1 VPEAQA
7 VGSLSGPV
15 PGPASDREPGTP
27 SDPATGE
34 PVADEVFD
42 RIARLVHRQLG
53 VPAAAVV
60 MLSDDGDVKTLPGAV
75 GFPEE
80 AQRTRRL
87 YLPRPLTAIVA
98 RTRTPLVVGDA
109 DDDPRVGGRHSIG
122 SLVLAAYA
130 GYPIEDA
137 RGHVVGALWAVSSVP
152 RAWTETDLATLAD
165 LSAAASGELR
175 LRAERERARL
185 AEQVAFRAHRRSR
198 FLLGLSERF
207 ARVTTLDEVEDAIAH
222 VIGTGTGARWVSL
235 ALVDA
240 DRRHLSFFTVGHHH
254 PGEPALRSTRLDAPR
269 PDTHVVRSRAALRF
283 RDHAE
288 MIASYPEMGPVGSVS
303 EGARSFL
310 PVMSNGMVVGVI
322 ACVWDQAREHDADT
336 AALEST
342 ISRYVALALERVA
355 LLEARRRVATTLQES
370 MLTAPPVVAHL
381 DIATT
386 YAPAARTDQVGG
398 DWYDA
403 VVRDDGTAIVMIG
416 DVAGHDV
423 HAAAQ
428 MGQLRSMLRALAWS
442 HDESPAGLLTRLD
455 RANARLGP
463 RAMATAVVA
472 RLDRDPV
479 PCPSDAPGDGD
490 GAGGAAA
497 PASPHERAYTL
508 TWSVAG
514 HPPPMVLRRDGRV
527 ERLEGTPDML
537 LGVLPSTAR
546 QDRTARL
553 LPGDTLVL
561 YTDGLV
567 ERRGVPSDQRLA
579 DLETVLR
586 AAHGEATSAVPRAL
600 VRGLVGDRQRD
611 DVAVL
616 ALRVRVSA
624 PSGPP
629 SSAGPA
635 KAERRVADDDLSDL
649 GPARRWVDDVLESC
663 DVSDEQRRTAMLLTS
678 EVLTNALEHGDGPI
692 TATVEVD
699 VRRLRV
705 GVRDGSTDEPELQS
719 PRPQDLSG
727 RGVLF
732 LDRLA
737 SRWGV
742 ELHDGS
748 DAVGRHSGVVE
759 GKTVWFEIDRE
770 ARPLTGT
777 VKRVRPPTPATGAVP
792 LVERVLRDDRR

>member
-1 VPEAQA
+1 M
-7 VGSLSGPV
+7 
-15 PGPASDREPGTP
+15 
-27 SDPATGE
+27 
-34 PVADEVFD
+34 FD

-60 MLSDDGDVKTLPGAV
+60 MLTDDGDVKTLPGAV
-75 GFPEE
+75 GFPEA
-80 AQRTRRL
+80 AQRSRRIE
-87 YLPRPLTAIVA
+87 LPRPLTTIVA
-98 RTRTPLVVGDA
+98 RTRTPLVVRDA
-109 DDDPRVGGRHSIG
+109 DEDPRVDGRHAIG
-122 SLVLAAYA
+122 ELVLAAYA

-137 RGHVVGALWAVSSVP
+137 RGHVVGALWAVSSEP
-152 RAWTETDLATLAD
+152 RTWTETDLATLAD

-283 RDHAE
+283 RDHTE
-288 MIASYPEMGPVGSVS
+288 MVASYPEMMPVGSVS

-322 ACVWDQAREHDADT
+322 ACVWDQAREHDAET

-370 MLTAPPVVAHL
+370 MLTAPPAVAHL

-386 YAPAARTDQVGG
+386 YSPAARTDQVGG

-455 RANARLGP
+455 KANARLGP

-472 RLDRDPV
+472 RLDRDPA
-479 PCPSDAPGDGD
+479 PCPEDRVD
-490 GAGGAAA
+490 GAE
-497 PASPHERAYTL
+497 PPERAYTL

-514 HPPPMVLRRDGRV
+514 HPPPMVLRRDGGV
-527 ERLEGTPDML
+527 ERLDATPDLL
-537 LGVLPSTAR
+537 LGVVPSTAR
-546 QDRTARL
+546 VDRTARL

-567 ERRGVPSDQRLA
+567 ERRGVPSDQRLS

-586 AAHGEATSAVPRAL
+586 GAHGEATSAVPRAL
-600 VRGLVGDRQRD
+600 VRGLVGDTQRD

-616 ALRVRVSA
+616 AVRVRVPA

-663 DVSDEQRRTAMLLTS
+663 DVSDELRRTAMLLTS
-678 EVLTNALEHGDGPI
+678 EVLTNALEHGEGPI

-699 VRRLRV
+699 GRRLRV
-705 GVRDGSTDEPELQS
+705 GVRDGSTAEPELQS
-719 PRPQDLSG
+719 PQPQDLSG

-777 VKRVRPPTPATGAVP
+777 VKRVRPLTPASGTVP

>member
-1 VPEAQA
+1 MPETQVA
-7 VGSLSGPV
+7 G
-15 PGPASDREPGTP
+15 DP
-27 SDPATGE
+27 SDQRDGRSAGE
-34 PVADEVFD
+34 SVADEVFD
-42 RIARLVHRQLG
+42 RIARLAHRHLD
-53 VPAAAVV
+53 VPAAAIV
-60 MLSDDGDVKTLPGAV
+60 MLSPDGSEKMLPGAV
-75 GFPEE
+75 GFPAE
-80 AQRTRRL
+80 AQRRRL
-87 YLPRPLTAIVA
+87 IDLEKPLTAMVA
-98 RTRTPLVVGDA
+98 RSRAPLVVHDA
-109 DDDPRVGGRHSIG
+109 DDDPRVDGRHRIG
-122 SLVLAAYA
+122 DLLAAAYA
-130 GYPIEDA
+130 GYPVEDA
-137 RGHVVGALWAVSSVP
+137 RGHVVGALWAVASEP
-152 RAWTETDLATLAD
+152 RTWTDSDLDTLAD
-165 LSAAASGELR
+165 LAAACSGELR

-222 VIGTGTGARWVSL
+222 VVGTGTGARWVSL

-240 DRRHLSFFTVGHHH
+240 DRRHLTFVTVGHQE
-254 PGEPALRSTRLDAPR
+254 PGTPQLRSTRLDEPR
-269 PDTHVVRSRAALRF
+269 PDTHVVHSHLPLRF

-288 MIASYPEMGPVGSVS
+288 MVAAYPQMEPVGSVS
-303 EGARSFL
+303 DGARSFL
-310 PVMSNGMVVGVI
+310 PVSSNGTVIGVI
-322 ACVWDQAREHDADT
+322 ACVWATVREHDAET

-370 MLTAPPVVAHL
+370 LLTEPPAVAHL

-386 YAPAARTDQVGG
+386 YATAARTDQVGG

-403 VVRDDGTAIVMIG
+403 VVRDDGTALVMIG

-442 HDESPAGLLTRLD
+442 HDESPADLLGRLD
-455 RANARLGP
+455 KANARLGP

-472 RLDRDPV
+472 RLDRDPPPSTASGPV
-479 PCPSDAPGDGD
+479 PTVEE
-490 GAGGAAA
+490 AAA
-497 PASPHERAYTL
+497 PSHERAYTA
-508 TWSVAG
+508 TWSSAG
-514 HPPPMVLRRDGRV
+514 HPPPMILRRDGSV
-527 ERLEGTPDML
+527 ERLDGTPDLL
-537 LGVLPSTAR
+537 LGVVPSAPR
-546 QDRTARL
+546 ADRTARL

-567 ERRGVPSDQRLA
+567 ERRGVPSDERLA
-579 DLETVLR
+579 ELERVLAGTR
-586 AAHGEATSAVPRAL
+586 GEATSAVPRAL
-600 VRGLVGDRQRD
+600 VRGLVGNAQRD

-616 ALRVRVSA
+616 ALRVRVPA

-635 KAERRVADDDLSDL
+635 RAERRVQGDDLSDL

-663 DVSDEQRRTAMLLTS
+663 GVDDELRRTAMLLTS
-678 EVLTNALEHGDGPI
+678 EVLTNALEHGEAPI

-699 VRRLRV
+699 DRHLRV
-705 GVRDGSTDEPELQS
+705 AVRDGSTAEPELQE
-719 PRPQDLSG
+719 PTPHDLSG

-737 SRWGV
+737 ARWGV
-742 ELHDGS
+742 ERHDGS

-759 GKTVWFEIDRE
+759 GKTVWFEIERS
-770 ARPLTGT
+770 ARPLTGA
-777 VKRVRPPTPATGAVP
+777 VPRVRQAPQTPPTGAVP
-792 LVERVLRDDRR
+792 LVERVLDENSS

>member
-1 VPEAQA
+1 MPKAQA
-7 VGSLSGPV
+7 VGSLPGPPPRPV
-15 PGPASDREPGTP
+15 PGATSDRVPAP
-27 SDPATGE
+27 SAGQVVGE
-34 PVADEVFD
+34 PLADEVFD

-60 MLSDDGDVKTLPGAV
+60 MLTDDGDVKTLPGAV
-75 GFPEE
+75 GFPEG
-80 AQRTRRL
+80 AQRSRRIE
-87 YLPRPLTAIVA
+87 LPRPLTALVA

-109 DDDPRVGGRHSIG
+109 DDDPRVEGRHTIG
-122 SLVLAAYA
+122 TLELAAYA

-137 RGHVVGALWAVSSVP
+137 RGHVVGALWAVSSEP
-152 RAWTETDLATLAD
+152 RTWTETDLATLAD

-288 MIASYPEMGPVGSVS
+288 MVASYPEMRPVGSVS

-370 MLTAPPVVAHL
+370 MLTAPPAVAHL

-455 RANARLGP
+455 KANARLGP

-472 RLDRDPV
+472 RLDRDPA
-479 PCPSDAPGDGD
+479 PCPEDAV
-490 GAGGAAA
+490 AGTE
-497 PASPHERAYTL
+497 PPERAYTL

-527 ERLEGTPDML
+527 ERLDATPDLL
-537 LGVLPSTAR
+537 LGVVPTTAR
-546 QDRTARL
+546 ADRTARL

-579 DLETVLR
+579 DLERVLR
-586 AAHGEATSAVPRAL
+586 SAHGEATSAVPRAL

-616 ALRVRVSA
+616 AVRVRVPA

-663 DVSDEQRRTAMLLTS
+663 DVSDELRRTAMLLTS
-678 EVLTNALEHGDGPI
+678 EVLTNALEHGEGPI

-699 VRRLRV
+699 GRRLRV
-705 GVRDGSTDEPELQS
+705 GVRDGSTAEPELQS
-719 PRPQDLSG
+719 PQPQDLSG

-777 VKRVRPPTPATGAVP
+777 VSRVRLPTPASGTVP

>member
-1 VPEAQA
+1 MPEVQVVGSPHGPEA
-7 VGSLSGPV
+7 
-15 PGPASDREPGTP
+15 
-27 SDPATGE
+27 DPAAGE

-53 VPAAAVV
+53 VPAAAIV
-60 MLSDDGDVKTLPGAV
+60 MLGPAGQTLPGAV
-75 GFPEE
+75 GFPEH

-87 YLPRPLTAIVA
+87 DLPKPLTATIA
-98 RTRTPLVVGDA
+98 RTRAPLVVDDA
-109 DDDPRVGGRHSIG
+109 DNDPAAEGRHHVQD
-122 SLVLAAYA
+122 LVAASYA

-137 RGHVVGALWAVSSVP
+137 RGQVVGALWALSSEV
-152 RAWTETDLATLAD
+152 RHWTDVDLDTLAD
-165 LSAAASGELR
+165 LSAACSSELR
-175 LRAERERARL
+175 MRAERERARL

-207 ARVTTLDEVEDAIAH
+207 ARVTTLEEVEDAIAH

-240 DRRHLSFFTVGHHH
+240 DRRHLSFFTVGHQE
-254 PGEPALRSTRLDAPR
+254 PGTTPMRSTRLDAPR
-269 PDTHVVRSRAALRF
+269 PDTHVVRTRTPLRF

-288 MIASYPEMGPVGSVS
+288 MVAAYPEMRPVGSVS

-310 PVMSNGMVVGVI
+310 PVSSNGTVVGVI
-322 ACVWDQAREHDADT
+322 ACVWDTAREHDAET

-370 MLTAPPVVAHL
+370 MLTAPPTVAHL

-386 YAPAARTDQVGG
+386 YSPATRTDQVGG

-442 HDESPAGLLTRLD
+442 HDESPAALLARLD
-455 RANARLGP
+455 RANDRLGP
-463 RAMATAVVA
+463 SAMATAVVA
-472 RLDRDPV
+472 RLDRDP
-479 PCPSDAPGDGD
+479 PPAPTLQPRTEAGTTDGD
-490 GAGGAAA
+490 TGADQDER
-497 PASPHERAYTL
+497 PERAYTL

-514 HPPPMVLRRDGRV
+514 HPPPMVLRRDGTV
-527 ERLEGTPDML
+527 QRLADVPDLL
-537 LGVLPSTAR
+537 LGVVPATQR
-546 QDRTARL
+546 TDRTCRL

-567 ERRGVPSDQRLA
+567 ERRGVPSDERLS
-579 DLETVLR
+579 DLEEVL
-586 AAHGEATSAVPRAL
+586 AASHGEATSAVPRAL
-600 VRGLVGDRQRD
+600 LRGLVGDTQRD

-616 ALRVRVSA
+616 AVRVRVPA

-629 SSAGPA
+629 SPAGPA
-635 KAERRVADDDLSDL
+635 RAERRVASDDLSDL
-649 GPARRWVDDVLESC
+649 GPTRRWVDDVLESC
-663 DVSDEQRRTAMLLTS
+663 EVDDERRRTAMLLTS
-678 EVLTNALEHGDGPI
+678 EILTNALEHGEGPI
-692 TATVEVD
+692 TARVEVD
-699 VRRLRV
+699 GRRLRV
-705 GVRDGSTDEPELQS
+705 GVRDGSTAEPELQS
-719 PRPQDLSG
+719 PSPHDLSG

-742 ELHDGS
+742 ERHDGS
-748 DAVGRHSGVVE
+748 DAVGRHSGAVE
-759 GKTVWFEIDRE
+759 GKTVWFEIDRGS
-770 ARPLTGT
+770 RPLTGA
-777 VKRVRPPTPATGAVP
+777 VPRVRTRPPTPASGTVP
-792 LVERVLRDDRR
+792 LVERVLPREDPR

>member
-1 VPEAQA
+1 M
-7 VGSLSGPV
+7 
-15 PGPASDREPGTP
+15 GPA
-27 SDPATGE
+27 AGE

-42 RIARLVHRQLG
+42 RIARLVHRHLG

-60 MLSDDGDVKTLPGAV
+60 MLAPEGQTLPGAV
-75 GFPEE
+75 GFPDE
-80 AQRTRRL
+80 AQRSRRIV
-87 YLPRPLTAIVA
+87 LPKTLTAVVA
-98 RTRTPLVVGDA
+98 RTRAPFVVHDA
-109 DDDPRVGGRHSIG
+109 DDDPRVEGHHYIDD
-122 SLVLAAYA
+122 LLAAAYA
-130 GYPIEDA
+130 GYPIEDG
-137 RGHVVGALWAVSSVP
+137 RGDVVGALWAVASE
-152 RAWTETDLATLAD
+152 RRTWTEVDLATLAD
-165 LSAAASGELR
+165 LSAACSSELR

-240 DRRHLSFFTVGHHH
+240 DRRHLTFFTVGHQE
-254 PGEPALRSTRLDAPR
+254 PGTTQMRSTRLDATR
-269 PDTHVVRSRAALRF
+269 PDTHVVRSRTPLRF

-288 MIASYPEMGPVGSVS
+288 MVAAYPQMGPVGSVS

-310 PVMSNGMVVGVI
+310 PVSSNGTVVGVI
-322 ACVWDQAREHDADT
+322 ACVWDTAREHDSET

-370 MLTAPPVVAHL
+370 MLTAPPTVAHL

-386 YAPAARTDQVGG
+386 YTPAARTDQVGG

-416 DVAGHDV
+416 DVVGHDV

-455 RANARLGP
+455 KANARLGP

-472 RLDRDPV
+472 RLDRDP
-479 PCPSDAPGDGD
+479 PPPPGTPRGPRDREGTGDGTGD
-490 GAGGAAA
+490 GAIKR
-497 PASPHERAYTL
+497 PERAYTL
-508 TWSVAG
+508 TWTVAG
-514 HPPPMVLRRDGRV
+514 HPPPMVLRRDGTV
-527 ERLEGTPDML
+527 ERLADTPDLL
-537 LGVLPSTAR
+537 LGVVPATVR
-546 QDRTARL
+546 TDRTARL

-567 ERRGVPSDQRLA
+567 ERRGVPSDERLA
-579 DLETVLR
+579 DLERVLTC
-586 AAHGEATSAVPRAL
+586 AGGEATSAVPRAL
-600 VRGLVGDRQRD
+600 VRGLVGDDQRD

-616 ALRVRVSA
+616 AVRVRVPA

-629 SSAGPA
+629 SPAGPA
-635 KAERRVADDDLSDL
+635 RAERRVASDDLSDL
-649 GPARRWVDDVLESC
+649 GPSRRWVDDVLESC
-663 DVSDEQRRTAMLLTS
+663 EVDDEQRRTAMLLTS
-678 EVLTNALEHGDGPI
+678 EILTNALEHGEGPI

-699 VRRLRV
+699 GRRLRV
-705 GVRDGSTDEPELQS
+705 GVRDGSTAEPELQS
-719 PRPQDLSG
+719 PTPHDLSG

-742 ELHDGS
+742 RRHDGS
-748 DAVGRHSGVVE
+748 DAVGRHSGAVE
-759 GKTVWFEIDRE
+759 GKTVWFEIDRGS
-770 ARPLTGT
+770 RPLTGA
-777 VKRVRPPTPATGAVP
+777 VPRVRQRPPTPASGTVP
-792 LVERVLRDDRR
+792 LVERVLPRDEPR

>member
-1 VPEAQA
+1 MPEAQA
-7 VGSLSGPV
+7 VGSLSGPSPGPV
-15 PGPASDREPGTP
+15 PGPTSDRVPGP
-27 SDPATGE
+27 PPGPGTGE

-60 MLSDDGDVKTLPGAV
+60 MLTDEGDVKTLPGAV
-75 GFPEE
+75 GFPED
-80 AQRTRRL
+80 AQRSRRL
-87 YLPRPLTAIVA
+87 ELPRPLTAIVA

-109 DDDPRVGGRHSIG
+109 DEDPRVGGRHRIG
-122 SLVLAAYA
+122 DLVLAAYA

-152 RAWTETDLATLAD
+152 RTWTEPDLATLAD

-288 MIASYPEMGPVGSVS
+288 MVATYPEMGPVGSVS

-322 ACVWDQAREHDADT
+322 ACVWDQAREHDAET

-370 MLTAPPVVAHL
+370 MLTAPPTVAHL

-386 YAPAARTDQVGG
+386 YSPAARTDQVGG

-455 RANARLGP
+455 KANARLGP
-463 RAMATAVVA
+463 QAMATAVVA
-472 RLDRDPV
+472 RLDRDPA
-479 PCPSDAPGDGD
+479 PCPEEALQGVP
-490 GAGGAAA
+490 
-497 PASPHERAYTL
+497 PAERPERAYTL

-527 ERLEGTPDML
+527 ERLSETPDLL
-537 LGVLPSTAR
+537 LGVVPTTPR
-546 QDRTARL
+546 VDRSARL

-567 ERRGVPSDQRLA
+567 ERRGVPSDERLS

-586 AAHGEATSAVPRAL
+586 SAHGEATSAVPRAL
-600 VRGLVGDRQRD
+600 VRGLVGDAQRD

-616 ALRVRVSA
+616 ALRVRVPA

-678 EVLTNALEHGDGPI
+678 EVLTNALEHGEGPI

-699 VRRLRV
+699 GRRLRV
-705 GVRDGSTDEPELQS
+705 GVRDGSIAEPELQS

-742 ELHDGS
+742 QLHDGS

-777 VKRVRPPTPATGAVP
+777 VARVRPPTPATGAVP

>member
-1 VPEAQA
+1 
-7 VGSLSGPV
+7 V
-15 PGPASDREPGTP
+15 PGP
-27 SDPATGE
+27 PAGPIVGE
-34 PVADEVFD
+34 PLADEVFD

-60 MLSDDGDVKTLPGAV
+60 MLTDDGDVKTLPGAV
-75 GFPEE
+75 GFPEA
-80 AQRTRRL
+80 AQRSRRIE
-87 YLPRPLTAIVA
+87 LPRPLTTIVA
-98 RTRTPLVVGDA
+98 RTRTPLVVRDA
-109 DDDPRVGGRHSIG
+109 DEDPRVDGRHAIG
-122 SLVLAAYA
+122 ELVLAAYA

-137 RGHVVGALWAVSSVP
+137 RGHVVGALWAVSSEP
-152 RAWTETDLATLAD
+152 RTWTETDLATLAD

-283 RDHAE
+283 RDHTE
-288 MIASYPEMGPVGSVS
+288 MVASYPEMMPVGSVS

-322 ACVWDQAREHDADT
+322 ACVWDQAREHDAET

-370 MLTAPPVVAHL
+370 MLTAPPAVAHL

-386 YAPAARTDQVGG
+386 YSPAARTDQVGG

-455 RANARLGP
+455 KANARLGP

-472 RLDRDPV
+472 RLDRDPA
-479 PCPSDAPGDGD
+479 PCAEDRVD
-490 GAGGAAA
+490 GAE
-497 PASPHERAYTL
+497 PPERAYTL

-514 HPPPMVLRRDGRV
+514 HPPPMVLRRDGGV
-527 ERLEGTPDML
+527 ERLDATPDLL
-537 LGVLPSTAR
+537 LGVVPSTAR
-546 QDRTARL
+546 VDRTARL

-567 ERRGVPSDQRLA
+567 ERRGVPSDQRLS

-586 AAHGEATSAVPRAL
+586 GAHGEATSAVPRAL
-600 VRGLVGDRQRD
+600 VRGLVGDTQRD

-616 ALRVRVSA
+616 AVRVRVPA

-663 DVSDEQRRTAMLLTS
+663 DVSDELRRTAMLLTS
-678 EVLTNALEHGDGPI
+678 EVLTNALEHGEGPI

-699 VRRLRV
+699 GRRLRV
-705 GVRDGSTDEPELQS
+705 GVRDGSTAEPELQS
-719 PRPQDLSG
+719 PQPQDLSG

-777 VKRVRPPTPATGAVP
+777 VKRVRPLTPASGTVP

>member
-1 VPEAQA
+1 MPEVQV
-7 VGSLSGPV
+7 VGSLPV
-15 PGPASDREPGTP
+15 PET
-27 SDPATGE
+27 DPAAGE

-53 VPAAAVV
+53 VPAAAIV
-60 MLSDDGDVKTLPGAV
+60 MLGPTGQTLPGAV

-80 AQRTRRL
+80 AQRTRRIS
-87 YLPRPLTAIVA
+87 LPQPLTATVA
-98 RTRTPLVVGDA
+98 RTRTPLVVRDA
-109 DDDPRVGGRHSIG
+109 ENDPRVEGRHQVQD
-122 SLVLAAYA
+122 LVACSYA
-130 GYPIEDA
+130 GYPVEDA
-137 RGHVVGALWAVSSVP
+137 RGQVVGALWALSSEV
-152 RAWTETDLATLAD
+152 RDWTEVDLATLAD
-165 LSAAASGELR
+165 LSAACSSELR
-175 LRAERERARL
+175 MRAERERARL

-240 DRRHLSFFTVGHHH
+240 DRRHLSFFTVGHQE
-254 PGEPALRSTRLDAPR
+254 PGTTQMRSTRLDAAR
-269 PDTHVVRSRAALRF
+269 PDTHVVRTRTPLRF

-288 MIASYPEMGPVGSVS
+288 MVAAYPEMRPVGSVS

-310 PVMSNGMVVGVI
+310 PVSSNGTVVGVI
-322 ACVWDQAREHDADT
+322 ACVWDTVREHDAET

-370 MLTAPPVVAHL
+370 MLTAPPTVAHL

-386 YAPAARTDQVGG
+386 YSPAARTDQVGG

-442 HDESPAGLLTRLD
+442 HDESPAALLSRLD
-455 RANARLGP
+455 RANDRLGP
-463 RAMATAVVA
+463 SAMATAVVA
-472 RLDRDPV
+472 RLDRDP
-479 PCPSDAPGDGD
+479 PSPSPGPVATGADPGGDAAERP
-490 GAGGAAA
+490 
-497 PASPHERAYTL
+497 ERAYTL

-514 HPPPMVLRRDGRV
+514 HPPPMVLRRDGTV
-527 ERLEGTPDML
+527 QRLADVPDLL
-537 LGVLPSTAR
+537 LGVVPATGR
-546 QDRTARL
+546 TDRTCRL

-567 ERRGVPSDQRLA
+567 ERRGVPSEERLA
-579 DLETVLR
+579 DLERVL
-586 AAHGEATSAVPRAL
+586 AGAHGEATSAVPRAL
-600 VRGLVGDRQRD
+600 LRGLVADPQRD

-616 ALRVRVSA
+616 AVRVRVPA

-629 SSAGPA
+629 SPAGPA
-635 KAERRVADDDLSDL
+635 RAERRVASDDLSDL
-649 GPARRWVDDVLESC
+649 GPTRRWVDDVLESC
-663 DVSDEQRRTAMLLTS
+663 EVDDERRRTAMLLTS
-678 EVLTNALEHGDGPI
+678 EILTNALEHGEGPI
-692 TATVEVD
+692 TARVEVD
-699 VRRLRV
+699 GRRLRV
-705 GVRDGSTDEPELQS
+705 GVRDGSTAEPELQS
-719 PRPQDLSG
+719 PSPHDLSG

-742 ELHDGS
+742 ERHDGS

-759 GKTVWFEIDRE
+759 GKTVWFEIDRGS
-770 ARPLTGT
+770 RPLTGA
-777 VKRVRPPTPATGAVP
+777 VQRVRTRPATPASGTVP
-792 LVERVLRDDRR
+792 LVERVLPREDPR

>member
-1 VPEAQA
+1 M
-7 VGSLSGPV
+7 
-15 PGPASDREPGTP
+15 
-27 SDPATGE
+27 
-34 PVADEVFD
+34 ADEVFD
-42 RIARLVHRQLG
+42 RIARLVHRHLH
-53 VPAAAVV
+53 VPTASVV
-60 MLSDDGDVKTLPGAV
+60 ILTPEGQTLPGAV
-75 GFPEE
+75 GFPEP
-80 AQRTRRL
+80 AQSSRVVDV
-87 YLPRPLTAIVA
+87 PRPLTAIVT
-98 RTRTPLVVGDA
+98 RTRAPLVVDDVAA
-109 DDDPRVGGRHSIG
+109 DPSLATVHTIDD
-122 SLVLAAYA
+122 LQAAACA

-137 RGHVVGALWAVSSVP
+137 RGHVVGALWAISRTP
-152 RAWTETDLATLAD
+152 REWTEVDLATLAD
-165 LSAAASGELR
+165 LAAACSGELR

-207 ARVTTLDEVEDAIAH
+207 ARVTTLEEVEDAIAH

-235 ALVDA
+235 ALVDG
-240 DRRHLSFFTVGHHH
+240 DRRHLTFFTVGHQE
-254 PGEPALRSTRLDAPR
+254 PGLDQMRSIRLDTKR
-269 PDTHVVRSRAALRF
+269 PDTHVVRTRAPLRF
-283 RDHAE
+283 RDHTE
-288 MIASYPEMGPVGSVS
+288 LVASYPQMEPVGTVS

-310 PVMSNGMVVGVI
+310 PVTSNGTVVGVI
-322 ACVWDQAREHDADT
+322 ACVWDAPREHDAET

-370 MLTAPPVVAHL
+370 MLTAPPTVAHL

-386 YAPAARTDQVGG
+386 YSPAARTDQVGG

-442 HDESPAGLLTRLD
+442 HDESPAALLTRLD

-472 RLDRDPV
+472 RLDRDP
-479 PCPSDAPGDGD
+479 PQERP
-490 GAGGAAA
+490 A
-497 PASPHERAYTL
+497 PAAGAVASNPPERAYTL

-514 HPPPMVLRRDGRV
+514 HPPPMVLRRDGTV
-527 ERLEGTPDML
+527 ERLLGMPDML
-537 LGVLPSTAR
+537 LGVVPSTVR
-546 QDRTARL
+546 KDHTVRL

-567 ERRGVPSDQRLA
+567 ERRGVSSDDRLA
-579 DLETVLR
+579 DLEQVL
-586 AAHGEATSAVPRAL
+586 AASKGEATAAVPRAL
-600 VRGLVGDRQRD
+600 VRGLVAGAQRD

-616 ALRVRVSA
+616 ALRVRVPA

-629 SSAGPA
+629 SPAGPA
-635 KAERRVADDDLSDL
+635 HAERRVAADDLSDL

-663 DVSDEQRRTAMLLTS
+663 EVDDELRRTAMLLTS
-678 EVLTNALEHGDGPI
+678 EILTNALEHGERPI

-699 VRRLRV
+699 DRRLRI
-705 GVRDGSTDEPELQS
+705 GVRDGSTAEPQLQS
-719 PRPQDLSG
+719 PAPHDLSG

-737 SRWGV
+737 ARWGV
-742 ELHDGS
+742 DRHDGS
-748 DAVGRHSGVVE
+748 DAVGRHSGAVE
-759 GKTVWFEIDRE
+759 GKTVWFEIDRSS
-770 ARPLTGT
+770 RPLTGT
-777 VKRVRPPTPATGAVP
+777 VPRVRPRPLTPPSGTVP
-792 LVERVLRDDRR
+792 LVERVLPRDPQR